1 MSYVASLRNSSIHVK
16 KDLLRI
22 IDANLNRSREG
33 LRVCE
38 EIARF
43 VLEDKRLTGE
53 FRILRHRISHNIKKF
68 PGKSRALL
76 ECRESLTDVGRKI
89 FAPSRKKN
97 YKDLFCANIQ
107 RVKESLRVL
116 EECSNIFSQSLS
128 NSFAKLRFKVYELEK
143 KIIAR
148 L

>member
-1 MSYVASLRNSSIHVK
+1 MK
-16 KDLLRI
+16 KDLFRI

-43 VLEDKRLTGE
+43 ALEDERLTGE
-53 FRILRHRISHNIKKF
+53 FRNLRHGISRNIKKF
-68 PGKSRALL
+68 PGKSSALL
-76 ECRESLTDVGRKI
+76 ECRESRADVGRKLLSKS
-89 FAPSRKKN
+89 SRKN
-97 YKDLFCANIQ
+97 YKDVFFANIQ

-116 EECSNIFSQSLS
+116 EEFSNIFNRSLS
-128 NSFAKLRFKVYELEK
+128 NDFAGLRFKVYELEK
-143 KIIAR
+143 KTIAR